1 MNFVPKGR
9 ILDEGLKLLRSK
21 NNELNKNLPK
31 NFEIIMK
38 ISGKNTPY
46 VLSISDGKTKMVFCR
61 YKSINF
67 EKELRHHSWK
77 PKPQP
82 RKKQKTEV
90 AESSIIQ
97 KKQQYPLL

>member
-1 MNFVPKGR
+1 MINKWGCIGMNFVPKGR

-46 VLSISDGKTKMVFCR
+46 VLSISDGKTKMVFCG

-77 PKPQP
+77 PKPQ
-82 RKKQKTEV
+82 
-90 AESSIIQ
+90 
-97 KKQQYPLL
+97 YPLL